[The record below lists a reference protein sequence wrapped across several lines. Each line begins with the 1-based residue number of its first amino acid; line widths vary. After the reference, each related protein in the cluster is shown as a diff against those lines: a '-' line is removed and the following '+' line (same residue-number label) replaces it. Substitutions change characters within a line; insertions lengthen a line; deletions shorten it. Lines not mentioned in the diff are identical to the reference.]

1 MTVKEAARRAGT
13 SVRAL
18 RYYEQAGLIRPG
30 RSPESGYRDYDG
42 AAVARARQ
50 IRAYREL
57 QLSLAQIARLL
68 DAPRAERNAIL
79 EAHIRQM
86 EAQKQ
91 RLQNRIDLARSLRML
106 GPERFAELDFA
117 QVDDQMARMRRNLNA
132 DPEWTALS
140 ERFQRMSHK
149 QMDEAMD
156 ELLHRLA
163 DVANAPEPEIS
174 NAIDRL
180 RTFITEN
187 LYPCTDAILLYYARS
202 FGGDGLLAQTLE
214 EIAGPNAAPKLRERL
229 ESQIQSPA

>member
-1 MTVKEAARRAGT
+1 
-13 SVRAL
+13 
-18 RYYEQAGLIRPG
+18 
-30 RSPESGYRDYDG
+30 
-42 AAVARARQ
+42 
-50 IRAYREL
+50 
-57 QLSLAQIARLL
+57 
-68 DAPRAERNAIL
+68 
-79 EAHIRQM
+79 M

-117 QVDDQMARMRRNLNA
+117 QVDDQMAQMRRNLNA

-229 ESQIQSPA
+229 ESQIQPPA